1 MSAFLIDQVN
11 YRKFA
16 VAFKYATNRDVEES
30 VNELYQTNVKAV
42 NFRYKENNEIEEWKP
57 LTDNVRFISDVR
69 IKCSK
74 LNRFHL
80 MAKLN
85 DFIDTAVYQCS
96 EGAECRAAAVEIA
109 YTLKRRLNDIIFIEE
124 EIHDFGDFNL

>member
-1 MSAFLIDQVN
+1 MQQRFND
-11 YRKFA
+11 
-16 VAFKYATNRDVEES
+16 DC
-30 VNELYQTNVKAV
+30 
-42 NFRYKENNEIEEWKP
+42 
-57 LTDNVRFISDVR
+57 RFIYDVR
-69 IKCSK
+69 VKCGK

-96 EGAECRAAAVEIA
+96 EGEECRAAAVEIA
-109 YTLKRRLNDIIFIEE
+109 YTLKRKLNDVIFIKE